1 MPQDRYFIFGDAQI
15 ALEAVGALFNCAF
28 IGGHGQFWKI
38 GTRTAMRVD
47 EHETESS
54 KEISLT
60 PMGQLYFA
68 TAARS
73 AVGLVRKG
81 NEDSALTSP
90 QVIAVADGMGGHA
103 AGEVASKIAINS
115 LAELTSVITHPEIDS
130 DSADDLFGQSLHT
143 IDTELKSASDENPE
157 LSGMG
162 TTLTSLFLSHEK
174 IALLHIGD
182 SRAYRLRANSFEQLS
197 LDHTVIQELLSQGA
211 ISEADIA
218 THPQRSVLTQ
228 VLMGDGIT
236 HAPLLILEG
245 KVKDRYLV
253 CSDGLSSVLTEKEI
267 KSLIKGKD
275 RKDAV
280 DALVDATYINGA
292 PDNVTVIIADLVE
305 TEENSSVQKLGAAQ

>member
-1 MPQDRYFIFGDAQI
+1 M
-15 ALEAVGALFNCAF
+15 
-28 IGGHGQFWKI
+28 
-38 GTRTAMRVD
+38 T
-47 EHETESS
+47 
-54 KEISLT
+54 
-60 PMGQLYFA
+60 QLYFA

-103 AGEVASKIAINS
+103 AGEVASKIAIS
-115 LAELTSVITHPEIDS
+115 ALAELASVITHPDIDS
-130 DSADDLFGQSLHT
+130 DSADDLFGQSLHA
-143 IDTELKSASDENPE
+143 IDNEIKSAADESPE

-267 KSLIKGKD
+267 KSLIKGKN

-305 TEENSSVQKLGAAQ
+305 ADEDSSVHKLGAAQ